1 MDEVVTKTPRLF
13 NGSVETGVRSLLI
26 LEACY
31 PATLDLNTMSL
42 FDYFVVHTEDI
53 GGPSSVHPPTRSRAG
68 EYHVRRR
75 VIQDGLRLMRRACLV
90 DVVEAED
97 GVRFVA
103 SEDAPAFVRLL
114 ATDYNLELLAR
125 SKWLAEQWR
134 EVGDEFLTRLRA
146 SIERWSLEFQEEGV
160 PSNA

>member
-1 MDEVVTKTPRLF
+1 MEEAVIDPPRLF

-31 PATLDLNTMSL
+31 PATLDLDTISL

-53 GGPSSVHPPTRSRAG
+53 GGPESLHPAIGSRVG

-75 VIQDGLRLMRRACLV
+75 VIQDGLRLMRRASLI

-97 GVRFVA
+97 GIRFTA
-103 SEDAPAFVRLL
+103 SDDAPAFVRLMG
-114 ATDYNLELLAR
+114 TDYNRDLFAR
-125 SKWLAEQWR
+125 SKWLAEQWKSA
-134 EVGDEFLTRLRA
+134 GDEFVSSLRA
-146 SIERWSLEFQEEGV
+146 SIERWSLEFREEGG
-160 PSNA
+160 AADA

>member
-1 MDEVVTKTPRLF
+1 MDEVVTQPRLF

-31 PATLDLNTMSL
+31 PATLDLDTMSL

-53 GGPSSVHPPTRSRAG
+53 GGPESLHPAVGSRVG

-75 VIQDGLRLMRRACLV
+75 VIQDGLRLMRRASLI

-97 GVRFVA
+97 GVRFTA
-103 SEDAPAFVRLL
+103 SEDAPAFVRLMG
-114 ATDYNLELLAR
+114 TNYNRDLFSR
-125 SKWLAEQWR
+125 SKWLAEQWQSA
-134 EVGDEFLTRLRA
+134 GDEFLDQLRS
-146 SIERWSLEFQEEGV
+146 SIERWSLEFREEDGA
-160 PSNA
+160 SDA